1 MLNRPSE
8 SPEKLS
14 DKEKLKDVQNFVKD
28 MNEIWFEQWDRS
40 INQWNTKLKIESVR
54 WDGWSFVKLNLIKN
68 WKEVFVYDMHASMF
82 HQENWEDRPVW
93 VTMKI
98 DWKTMSYSWDENN
111 EHWIYNNYHLLE
123 WAKKH
128 QKEIL
133 SMIEIDNNKRK
144 EAKLKKE
151 IK

>member
-28 MNEIWFEQWDRS
+28 MNEIGFEQGDRS
-40 INQWNTKLKIESVR
+40 INQGNTKLKIESVR
-54 WDGWSFVKLNLIKN
+54 GDGGSFVKLNLIKN
-68 WKEVFVYDMHASMF
+68 GKEVFVYDMHASMF
-82 HQENWEDRPVW
+82 HQENGEDRPVG

-98 DWKTMSYSWDENN
+98 DGKTMSYSGDENN
-111 EHWIYNNYHLLE
+111 EHGIYNNYHLLE
-123 WAKKH
+123 GAKKH